1 MENINIKI
9 SEEKKQKLLTKGEDL
24 GFGNIEEYIIF
35 VLEQVLDEGEE
46 ISEEENDE
54 KEVREK
60 LKDLGYL

>member
-24 GFGNIEEYIIF
+24 GFDNIEEYIIF